1 MTEMSYNDIWKLLET
16 KLIFKDKIHSYST
29 KRQFKKYIDMDY
41 MWYDPCNNCIYKQL
55 LELYVKTLKK
65 TDITADKRI
74 VSRLKNNIKE
84 KDRVIMCY
92 ELKIKQLTKL
102 LEKHNIRENYDS
114 DSD

>member
-1 MTEMSYNDIWKLLET
+1 MSEMSYNDIWKILE
-16 KLIFKDKIHSYST
+16 KKIIFRDRQHSYSV

-65 TDITADKRI
+65 IDIQDDNRKI
-74 VSRLKNNIKE
+74 QRLKNDIKE

-92 ELKIKQLTKL
+92 ELKIRQLERT
-102 LEKHNIRENYDS
+102 LERHKIRYDS